1 MEEMKKYQPLVI
13 VQTALINK
21 FLFFTDRSGSV
32 IAKVEMTFGK
42 SITDP
47 LKPLEDEIK
56 DGKLGAFGVKRELD
70 LNPSKAWST

>member
-32 IAKVEMTFGK
+32 IAKVQMTFGK
-42 SITDP
+42 SVTDP

-56 DGKLGAFGVKRELD
+56 DGKLGAFSVKRELD

>member
-1 MEEMKKYQPLVI
+1 MEEMKKYQPIVI
-13 VQTALINK
+13 VQTTLISK

-32 IAKVEMTFGK
+32 IAEVEMKFGK
-42 SITDP
+42 SVTDP

-56 DGKLGAFGVKRELD
+56 GGRLGAFGVKRELD

>member
-32 IAKVEMTFGK
+32 IAKVEMRFGK
-42 SITDP
+42 SVTDP

>member
-13 VQTALINK
+13 VQTTLISK

-32 IAKVEMTFGK
+32 IAEVEMKFGK
-42 SITDP
+42 SVTDP

-56 DGKLGAFGVKRELD
+56 EGKLGAFSVKRELD